1 MHTATI
7 AKAKVGRNVR
17 ARVDRNAKGL
27 SAQLAR
33 WLAKYG
39 KRLLDEELSGK
50 VLKASE
56 ADELAAILQAYGVRA
71 YDESAGST
79 ARASWIVR
87 PQFQRDAETKLPKLT
102 ATAHRWIAEHAEE
115 IAVDITNTTRDAM
128 RNQVRIAISDAL
140 KEEPRP
146 SAGELAR
153 RLRTQWYGVE
163 GELPYAISNERA
175 ALIARTE
182 LGQIE
187 NKGIADGYTAS
198 GVKTVEWIAVTS
210 DSKSGEREHYE
221 MDGEPCDL
229 PYDTT
234 RDGHYFLTPLG
245 NRLRYPGDPDAPI
258 EDTANCR
265 CTLQAV
271 AWHEDQDE

>member
-1 MHTATI
+1 MQTATI
-7 AKAKVGRNVR
+7 TKAKVGRNVR
-17 ARVDRNAKGL
+17 ARVDRNSKGL
-27 SAQLAR
+27 SAQLSR

-50 VLKASE
+50 VLKSSE

-71 YDESAGST
+71 YDESAGT
-79 ARASWIVR
+79 AARVSWIVR

-102 ATAHRWIAEHAEE
+102 ATAHKWIAEHAEE
-115 IAVDITNTTRDAM
+115 IAIDITRGTSDAM
-128 RNQVRIAISDAL
+128 RAQVRDAIAAAL

-153 RLRTQWYGVE
+153 RLRTQWYGAE

-210 DSKSGEREHYE
+210 DNRTGKREHDE
-221 MDGEPCDL
+221 MDGERCEL
-229 PYDTT
+229 PYDL
-234 RDGHYFLTPLG
+234 DNPGHHFTTPLG
-245 NRLRYPGDPDAPI
+245 NKLRYPGDPLGPI
-258 EDTANCR
+258 EETANCR
-265 CTLQAV
+265 CTIQAV
-271 AWHEDQDE
+271 AWHEDPDE